1 MSSFL
6 ETIKSNNG
14 VIENLLYHQKRY
26 ESILESYGVLEYKNL
41 KEYLNPPKSGVFR
54 CRLVYTLDSID
65 VTYHSYE
72 RKNIE
77 SLKIVYSD
85 IEYAQK
91 STNRDELNELY
102 LKKESCDDILI
113 VKDSLVTDTS
123 IANIAIFLDGVWK
136 TPKTPLLKGTTRDR
150 LLEDGLLVEADI
162 GVDELKESS
171 KIALMNAMIGFYIV
185 DNCRFLI

>member
-26 ESILESYGVLEYKNL
+26 ESVLEPYGVLEYKNL
-41 KEYLNPPKSGVFR
+41 KEYLNPPKSGIFR

-85 IEYAQK
+85 IEYSKK

-102 LKKESCDDILI
+102 LKKESCDDVLI

-162 GVDELKESS
+162 GVNELKESS

>member
-26 ESILESYGVLEYKNL
+26 ESVLKSYGVLKYKNL
-41 KEYLNPPKSGVFR
+41 KEYLNPSKSGVFR

-72 RKNIE
+72 RKNVE

-85 IEYAQK
+85 IEYSKK

-123 IANIAIFLDGVWK
+123 IANIAIFLDSVWK

-162 GVDELKESS
+162 GVNELKESS

>member
-14 VIENLLYHQKRY
+14 VIENLCYHQKRY
-26 ESILESYGVLEYKNL
+26 ESVLKSYGVLEYKNL
-41 KEYLNPPKSGVFR
+41 KEYLNPLKSGVFR

-72 RKNIE
+72 RKNVE

-162 GVDELKESS
+162 GVNELKESS